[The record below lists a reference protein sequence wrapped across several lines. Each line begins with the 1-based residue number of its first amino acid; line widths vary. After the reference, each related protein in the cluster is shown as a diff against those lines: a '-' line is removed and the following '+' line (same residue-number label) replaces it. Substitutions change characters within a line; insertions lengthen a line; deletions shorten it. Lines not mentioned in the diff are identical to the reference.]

1 MDRITNHI
9 FIGDWESSIDR
20 EQLINND
27 IKTIICVNDRFKSSK
42 NMYLYEELNINHYH
56 IQEYDIPL
64 TNLLKYF
71 NKTNK
76 IIKNS
81 IKNEENVL
89 VHCTMGISRSTT
101 IVLSYLL
108 YSNYINNNNTS
119 EDEKLKI
126 LYNYVKSKRDIV
138 YPNIGF
144 HDQLKSYENILIN
157 NNKKKSL
164 KNKFYLLTLMGLIPF
179 IFYIK

>member
-1 MDRITNHI
+1 MDRITNYI

-108 YSNYINNNNTS
+108 YRHYIINM
-119 EDEKLKI
+119 KI
-126 LYNYVKSKRDIV
+126 RD
-138 YPNIGF
+138 
-144 HDQLKSYENILIN
+144 
-157 NNKKKSL
+157 
-164 KNKFYLLTLMGLIPF
+164 
-179 IFYIK
+179 